1 MEGARTVGLD
11 NGAMKYTLGG
21 AGRGGA
27 GRRMLTWLLQPA
39 STVTTEGRRQAAG
52 RRKTAGPGQGPGQ
65 GQGQKAGA
73 GAGGRGEERVDPSRA
88 LCVDPGLGMAGT
100 AAAARH
106 CAHLIQFQGEGR
118 HCRHQRG
125 QLGLVIALF
134 VFLHRHK

>member
-1 MEGARTVGLD
+1 
-11 NGAMKYTLGG
+11 MKYTLGG
-21 AGRGGA
+21 GRGGA
-27 GRRMLTWLLQPA
+27 ENAHMAA
-39 STVTTEGRRQAAG
+39 SASFNGDNRGEEAGSRQEKDC
-52 RRKTAGPGQGPGQ
+52 RPG
-65 GQGQKAGA
+65 AGA
-73 GAGGRGEERVDPSRA
+73 GAGAGGEERVDPSRA
-88 LCVDPGLGMAGT
+88 LCVDPGPGMAGT

>member
-21 AGRGGA
+21 GRGGA
-27 GRRMLTWLLQPA
+27 GRGGAENAHMAA
-39 STVTTEGRRQAAG
+39 SASFNGDNRGEEAAG
-52 RRKTAGPGQGPGQ
+52 RRKTAGPGQG
-65 GQGQKAGA
+65 AGA
-73 GAGGRGEERVDPSRA
+73 GAGGEERVDPSRA
-88 LCVDPGLGMAGT
+88 LCVDPGPGMAGT